1 MGNLEQAA
9 EKKPLI
15 VLTGPTAVGKT
26 ALSIQLARRIGGEII
41 SADSMQVYR
50 HMDIGTAKI
59 RLEEM
64 DGVPHHLIDILEPT
78 EDFNVVRFQALARAA
93 AEDIYSRGKIPIVA
107 GGTGFYIQ
115 ALLND
120 IDFTQIDENTQFREE
135 MERLAAEQGA
145 EVLHERLRAVDPESA
160 EAIHANNVKRVIR
173 ALEYYEQTGEKI
185 SAHNEAERA
194 KTSPYHFFYYVL
206 NTDRTVLYERI
217 EKRNG
222 EMMAEGLVEEV
233 RQLQAMGCRRDSVAM
248 QGLGYKEILAYLN
261 GEMSLETAVN
271 ILKRD
276 TRHFAKRQLTWFR
289 RERDVRFLYLPEFDN
304 DRERVLEHILQE
316 NGIKTER
323 IAKDLHRP
331 NLLAAIHAPRA
342 EKEPVVLIS
351 HIDVVPG
358 IQEEWTHPVFGAQKA
373 DGRIFGRGTL
383 DTKQLT
389 MMELYAFLN
398 LKKQENHLNRDVYF
412 LATIDEEAGSSFG
425 MEYVRQERPN
435 LFQNAMVINE
445 GGGFPLHIN
454 GKNYMML
461 TVGEKA
467 VCKIKISAE
476 GTGGH
481 ASAPGENQ
489 ALLKLAEG
497 LRRIFAAEKELTCGS
512 RRTWETMRRIVGSD
526 SWDNATGAD
535 IFAYASQNSI
545 GMRKYKIGECSNVI
559 PAHVEAVLE
568 FKVLPYGSQEE
579 IETFV
584 RKQIAGLPLEM
595 EVLSYEAGFESNFE
609 NSHLKQLVNDLE
621 EACRR
626 FGFDGGVLPMLAL
639 GRTDGRFFGSAG
651 SMVYGCSPLLM
662 GDSFDAI
669 LPKVH
674 GKDESI
680 LETSYEFGAQVLD
693 EVIQKNCLK
702 EERKGDKK

>member
-26 ALSIQLARRIGGEII
+26 ALAERFGGEII

-93 AEDIYSRGKIPIVA
+93 VEDIYSRGKIPIVA

-217 EKRNG
+217 EKRID
-222 EMMAEGLVEEV
+222 EMMEEGLVEEV
-233 RQLQAMGCRRDSVAM
+233 RQLQAMGCSRDSVAM

-261 GEMSLETAVN
+261 GKMSLETAVN

-316 NGIKTER
+316 
-323 IAKDLHRP
+323 
-331 NLLAAIHAPRA
+331 LAA
-342 EKEPVVLIS
+342 
-351 HIDVVPG
+351 
-358 IQEEWTHPVFGAQKA
+358 
-373 DGRIFGRGTL
+373 
-383 DTKQLT
+383 
-389 MMELYAFLN
+389 
-398 LKKQENHLNRDVYF
+398 
-412 LATIDEEAGSSFG
+412 EAGI
-425 MEYVRQERPN
+425 ME
-435 LFQNAMVINE
+435 
-445 GGGFPLHIN
+445 
-454 GKNYMML
+454 
-461 TVGEKA
+461 
-467 VCKIKISAE
+467 C
-476 GTGGH
+476 
-481 ASAPGENQ
+481 
-489 ALLKLAEG
+489 
-497 LRRIFAAEKELTCGS
+497 
-512 RRTWETMRRIVGSD
+512 D
-526 SWDNATGAD
+526 S
-535 IFAYASQNSI
+535 
-545 GMRKYKIGECSNVI
+545 
-559 PAHVEAVLE
+559 
-568 FKVLPYGSQEE
+568 
-579 IETFV
+579 
-584 RKQIAGLPLEM
+584 
-595 EVLSYEAGFESNFE
+595 
-609 NSHLKQLVNDLE
+609 
-621 EACRR
+621 
-626 FGFDGGVLPMLAL
+626 
-639 GRTDGRFFGSAG
+639 
-651 SMVYGCSPLLM
+651 
-662 GDSFDAI
+662 
-669 LPKVH
+669 
-674 GKDESI
+674 
-680 LETSYEFGAQVLD
+680 
-693 EVIQKNCLK
+693 
-702 EERKGDKK
+702 

>member
-1 MGNLEQAA
+1 MNLEDNKKAFMELLRIPSVTGSGA
-9 EKKPLI
+9 DGEEK
-15 VLTGPTAVGKT
+15 AC
-26 ALSIQLARRIGGEII
+26 A
-41 SADSMQVYR
+41 
-50 HMDIGTAKI
+50 
-59 RLEEM
+59 
-64 DGVPHHLIDILEPT
+64 
-78 EDFNVVRFQALARAA
+78 F
-93 AEDIYSRGKIPIVA
+93 
-107 GGTGFYIQ
+107 
-115 ALLND
+115 
-120 IDFTQIDENTQFREE
+120 
-135 MERLAAEQGA
+135 
-145 EVLHERLRAVDPESA
+145 
-160 EAIHANNVKRVIR
+160 
-173 ALEYYEQTGEKI
+173 
-185 SAHNEAERA
+185 
-194 KTSPYHFFYYVL
+194 
-206 NTDRTVLYERI
+206 
-217 EKRNG
+217 
-222 EMMAEGLVEEV
+222 
-233 RQLQAMGCRRDSVAM
+233 
-248 QGLGYKEILAYLN
+248 
-261 GEMSLETAVN
+261 
-271 ILKRD
+271 
-276 TRHFAKRQLTWFR
+276 
-289 RERDVRFLYLPEFDN
+289 
-304 DRERVLEHILQE
+304 LEHILQE

-373 DGRIFGRGTL
+373 DGRIYGRGTL

-425 MEYVRQERPN
+425 MEYVRQERPE

-497 LRRIFAAEKELTCGS
+497 LRKIFAAEKELTCGS

-545 GMRKYKIGECSNVI
+545 GMRNYKIGERSNVI

>member
-93 AEDIYSRGKIPIVA
+93 VEDIYSRGKIPIVA

-217 EKRNG
+217 EKRID
-222 EMMAEGLVEEV
+222 EMMEEGLVEEV

-316 NGIKTER
+316 
-323 IAKDLHRP
+323 
-331 NLLAAIHAPRA
+331 LAA
-342 EKEPVVLIS
+342 
-351 HIDVVPG
+351 
-358 IQEEWTHPVFGAQKA
+358 
-373 DGRIFGRGTL
+373 
-383 DTKQLT
+383 
-389 MMELYAFLN
+389 
-398 LKKQENHLNRDVYF
+398 
-412 LATIDEEAGSSFG
+412 EAGI
-425 MEYVRQERPN
+425 ME
-435 LFQNAMVINE
+435 
-445 GGGFPLHIN
+445 
-454 GKNYMML
+454 
-461 TVGEKA
+461 
-467 VCKIKISAE
+467 C
-476 GTGGH
+476 
-481 ASAPGENQ
+481 
-489 ALLKLAEG
+489 
-497 LRRIFAAEKELTCGS
+497 
-512 RRTWETMRRIVGSD
+512 D
-526 SWDNATGAD
+526 S
-535 IFAYASQNSI
+535 
-545 GMRKYKIGECSNVI
+545 
-559 PAHVEAVLE
+559 
-568 FKVLPYGSQEE
+568 
-579 IETFV
+579 
-584 RKQIAGLPLEM
+584 
-595 EVLSYEAGFESNFE
+595 
-609 NSHLKQLVNDLE
+609 
-621 EACRR
+621 
-626 FGFDGGVLPMLAL
+626 
-639 GRTDGRFFGSAG
+639 
-651 SMVYGCSPLLM
+651 
-662 GDSFDAI
+662 
-669 LPKVH
+669 
-674 GKDESI
+674 
-680 LETSYEFGAQVLD
+680 
-693 EVIQKNCLK
+693 
-702 EERKGDKK
+702 